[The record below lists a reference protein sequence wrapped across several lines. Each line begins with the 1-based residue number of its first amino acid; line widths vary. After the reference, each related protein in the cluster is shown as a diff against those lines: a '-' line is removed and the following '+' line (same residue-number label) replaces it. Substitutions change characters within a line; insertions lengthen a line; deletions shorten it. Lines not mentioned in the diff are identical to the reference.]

1 MKQSPLLLVAK
12 VGRLVGVGGALKL
25 HIMSDFP
32 SIFTPHAVFHTKTSL
47 GDLRVH
53 TFNEQRGLIT
63 FCGFQSRESAA
74 RLVNCELYATLEES
88 RAICT
93 EGEFLWQDIIG
104 TKVFDKQTHNEQE
117 CSGQVALLELGE
129 VKDIERI
136 GEIDYLLVATD
147 SKLRAQGL
155 PKQFFVPYIA
165 HFVSSLSPQ
174 GIFTHNALSL
184 LEQS

>member
-53 TFNEQRGLIT
+53 TFNEQRGLIA

-88 RAICT
+88 RAICA

-104 TKVFDKQTHNEQE
+104 TKVFDKQTHNEQAN
-117 CSGQVALLELGE
+117 ALLELGE

-155 PKQFFVPYIA
+155 PKQFFIPHIA

-174 GIFTHNALSL
+174 GIFTYNALSL